1 MKIWETLVGVRDDLP
16 TLRQKWWHRLTIIFL
31 FVTAVIVFF
40 VSGAF
45 FNLEPIK
52 PTPENVFS
60 LSIVTFAKGRPEHV
74 SHLTDLSAL
83 PGSSLAT
90 LANDELSALELA
102 PAPENIRCQAPARLK
117 VRQTVVE
124 KDSNLGVDVVF
135 TAIPDRVGQP
145 DGEFRHCAAT
155 PAYASLVADHVVS
168 YRLNS
173 AYRRWR
179 SGGSAAK
186 SMLIATAWLIL
197 VLNVYYRGILW
208 IYAARRKRRIR
219 SPRLQS
225 R

>member
-16 TLRQKWWHRLTIIFL
+16 LRQKWWHRLTIIFL

-40 VSGAF
+40 IAGARM
-45 FNLEPIK
+45 NRGAIT
-52 PTPENVFS
+52 PTPQNVFS
-60 LSIVTFAKGRPEHV
+60 LSIVTFAKGRPEQV

-90 LANDELSALELA
+90 LANGELSPLELA

-117 VRQTVVE
+117 ARQRLVV
-124 KDSNLGVDVVF
+124 KDSNSGVDVAF
-135 TAIPDRVGQP
+135 TSIPDRIGQP
-145 DGEFRHCAAT
+145 DAELRHCAAT

-179 SGGSAAK
+179 SGSAAGRAL
-186 SMLIATAWLIL
+186 LISAAWLIL
-197 VLNVYYRGILW
+197 AFNVYYRGIIP

-219 SPRLQS
+219 RPRPSL
-225 R
+225 